1 MRPGHLHPLPGAPSG
16 MGFPMSDSRMTSKL
30 LGALLLSVGT
40 LAAAP
45 ARAAAPAPLP
55 TSTPV
60 LVPNGTFEVAGGTG
74 SLPAFWKAQGQGK
87 VSGSTTVKSEGKRG
101 LAIENPVGGAE
112 TSVESDVMKLQV
124 GQLYRLSAWVRTQGV
139 QTDPQARYPTAH
151 GACLSMK
158 SFPFT
163 NCSPAPATAAG
174 GRASVLFFATQS
186 SDRVQLHLGRNGKAT
201 GTAWFDDVRVEK
213 VDDIT
218 AYIPMETVRW
228 AGKGFRYDEG
238 GWIFVHIEGEPYER
252 GHQFGQ
258 LAPQEIV
265 RYIEKLGI
273 EKDKTDANKGW
284 NHQRLL
290 ADALFLRK
298 YDAEYL
304 EEMKGIADGA
314 NKAGAKFRDR
324 ELDLLDIVTLNS
336 AVDAGQL
343 AEANRATAT
352 PLTGRTFLKAEEE
365 AERAGKG
372 DHCSSFVAT
381 KSATPDGRAI
391 MGQIFMWG
399 GYTGVHWDVMLDVQ
413 PTKGHRFVMQTFPG
427 GIHSGSDWYVNA
439 SGLVIGE
446 TTVGQSPFDMN
457 GTPQSNRI
465 RKAAQYASSIDDVA
479 RIMKDGNNGLYT
491 NDWVLADMKTDE
503 GACLLLGTKKTRLW
517 RTGGKGAAADTPGNL
532 KDFIWANNN
541 NRDLEV
547 RKEYVPNPDNA
558 PVDLAFNTWNRDIA
572 FQESYAKYGKK
583 GFDLDA
589 AIRMMASSPINRPHA
604 CDGKVTTSEMAQK
617 LMFLAH
623 YGKTTLREKMVGG
636 RWIPDLPG
644 ATPHLSLGY
653 TAFSPIVVADKLK
666 AAQKTWTPPTEPAP
680 LTRDTAKVKDVFVF
694 DRSLLWSNTLFPKTD
709 GDNWLISG
717 TAAYWKL
724 LKDLPAGGGTSEKA
738 FEYQRNALADLNARY
753 LFTTSREP
761 EVVPA
766 TAKTDFGRY
775 GAYQL
780 PRIRGTFLLHQLRL
794 LLGNAGF
801 SKAMNFLHGRYAN
814 KDVTTAD
821 FKRAVLEA
829 TGRDVGPF
837 VAQWVEQAGLPQP
850 RIRATASQVKDG
862 YEVTLKVEQPPARLW
877 HFVTLVE
884 VRTAKGATLERVEVK
899 GPTETFTF
907 RTAEAP
913 VRVVFNAAND
923 IPVARERFQTLSNQ
937 LDAWERLLLVHGTA
951 RQTESMRTLALGYRE
966 VLADAFVESLLPIKP
981 DAEVTDAEL
990 ADRDLVLLGGAED
1003 HALIARLMDE
1013 KKLPVELGRRYFR
1026 WQGKTYGRPDDGLAV
1041 ALPNPWNPKRSLYL
1055 YLSNSGLQLWHMT
1068 RTFHRGMPGWAL
1080 FRGGEVSAKGFHDL
1094 EVLAQDVT
1102 VTAPPPGPQPPVL
1115 APVLG
1120 QPTP

>member
-1 MRPGHLHPLPGAPSG
+1 
-16 MGFPMSDSRMTSKL
+16 MSSFRMTSKL
-30 LGALLLSVGT
+30 LGALLLSAST
-40 LAAAP
+40 LHAAPSWAAAP
-45 ARAAAPAPLP
+45 A
-55 TSTPV
+55 STPV
-60 LVPNGTFEVAGGTG
+60 AVPNGNFETAGGSG
-74 SLPAFWKAQGQGK
+74 SLPAFWKSRGQGK
-87 VSGSTTVKSEGKRG
+87 ASGSAAAKVEGARG

-112 TSVESDVMKLQV
+112 TTVESEAMKLQV
-124 GQLYRLSAWVRTQGV
+124 GQLYRLSAWVRTRGV

-163 NCSPAPATAAG
+163 NCSPAPAAEAG

-201 GTAWFDDVRVEK
+201 GTAWFDDVRIEK

-218 AYIPMETVRW
+218 AYIPLESVRW

-238 GWIFVHIEGEPYER
+238 GWIYVHIEGEPYER

-258 LAPQEIV
+258 LVPQEIV
-265 RYIEKLGI
+265 RYMEKLGI
-273 EKDKTDANKGW
+273 EKDKTDASKGW

-298 YDAEYL
+298 YDAEFL

-314 NKAGAKFRDR
+314 NKAGAKFKDR

-343 AEANRATAT
+343 AEANRATGT
-352 PLTGRTFLKAEEE
+352 PLTGRTFLKAEED

-399 GYTGVHWDVMLDVQ
+399 GYTGVHWDVVLDVK

-439 SGLVIGE
+439 AGIVIGE

-491 NDWVLADMKTDE
+491 NDWTLADTKTDE

-517 RTGGKGAAADTPGNL
+517 RTGGKGQAGDTPGNL

-558 PVDLAFNTWNRDIA
+558 PVDLSFNTWNRDIA
-572 FQESYAKYGKK
+572 FWEYYAKYGKK
-583 GFDLDA
+583 GFDLDT

-653 TAFSPIVVADKLK
+653 TAFSPVFVAEKLG
-666 AAQKTWTPPTEPAP
+666 AARKGWTPPAEPAA
-680 LTRDTAKVKDVFVF
+680 LKRDVSKVKDAFVF
-694 DRSLLWSNTLFPKTD
+694 GRPLLWANTVFPATD
-709 GDNWLISG
+709 GENWLVSG

-724 LKDLPAGGGTSEKA
+724 LKDLPADGDTSDKA

-753 LFTTSREP
+753 LFTTSREAD
-761 EVVPA
+761 VVPA
-766 TAKTDFGRY
+766 SAKTDYGRY
-775 GAYQL
+775 GAYML
-780 PRIRGTFLLHQLRL
+780 PRIKGTFLLHQLRL
-794 LLGNAGF
+794 LLGNAHF
-801 SKAMNFLHGRYAN
+801 SKAMNALHGRYAN
-814 KDVTTAD
+814 KNVTTAD

-829 TGRDVGPF
+829 TGRDVGLF
-837 VAQWVEQAGLPQP
+837 VSQWVEQTGLPQP
-850 RIRATASQVKDG
+850 RIRASAAQVKDG
-862 YEVTLKVEQPPARLW
+862 YEVTLKVEQPGSRPW
-877 HFVTLVE
+877 HFVAMVE

-899 GPTETFTF
+899 GLNETFTF
-907 RTAEAP
+907 RTAEPP
-913 VRVVFNAAND
+913 VRVVFNAGND
-923 IPVARERFQTLSNQ
+923 IPVPREHHQTLSNQ
-937 LDAWERLLLVHGTA
+937 LDAWEKLLLVHGTA

-966 VLADAFVESLLPIKP
+966 VLADAFVEYLMPIKP

-990 ADRDLVLLGGAED
+990 ADRDLVLFGGAED
-1003 HALIARLMDE
+1003 NALLARLATE

-1041 ALPNPWNPKRSLYL
+1041 ALPNPWNPKRSMYL
-1055 YLSNSGLQLWHMT
+1055 FVSNSGLQLWHMT
-1068 RTFHRGMPGWAL
+1068 RAYQRGLPGWAL
-1080 FRGGEVSAKGFHDL
+1080 YRGAEVSAKGFHD
-1094 EVLAQDVT
+1094 VDALAQDVA
-1102 VTAPPPGPQPPVL
+1102 VTPAAPPAAPAPTPVP

-1120 QPTP
+1120 QPQR